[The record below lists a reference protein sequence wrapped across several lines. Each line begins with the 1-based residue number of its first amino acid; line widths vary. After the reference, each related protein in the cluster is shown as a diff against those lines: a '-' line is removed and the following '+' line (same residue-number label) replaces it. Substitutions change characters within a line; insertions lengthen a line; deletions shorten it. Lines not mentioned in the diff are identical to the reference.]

1 MSKNYYLFDRFISFY
16 FVIFNLFN
24 TTKKIL
30 LVKSLSNQRLQNKM
44 NYDFVANVL
53 TVYIAN
59 WLWSVAGLNMLL
71 YFSLLLL
78 FKVVFR
84 AFLM

>member
-59 WLWSVAGLNMLL
+59 
-71 YFSLLLL
+71 
-78 FKVVFR
+78 
-84 AFLM
+84 